1 MYKKYVA
8 MHNRV
13 AYTAMQHQITFL
25 NRRKMMT
32 ISVDKFVAPLQ
43 QLAALNAVNFERM
56 VSLQL
61 EGIEEVATATVES
74 VKKAASVKDLD
85 SAKSYYTDQT
95 ETVKGIVDSAVARN
109 KTVAEMV
116 QSYPS
121 SVKKIVDNAL
131 AIG

>member
-1 MYKKYVA
+1 
-8 MHNRV
+8 MHNSLG
-13 AYTAMQHQITFL
+13 YTASQHQTIFL
-25 NRRKMMT
+25 VRRKTMT
-32 ISVDKFVAPLQ
+32 ISVEKLVAPIQ
-43 QLAALNAVNFERM
+43 QLAVLNAANFEKI

-61 EGIEEVATATVES
+61 QGIEEVATATVDS

-85 SAKSYYTDQT
+85 SAKSYYTDQSD
-95 ETVKGIVDSAVARN
+95 TVKGIVESAVARN
-109 KTVAEMV
+109 KTVAELV